1 MNPYSHILHIPKTHP
16 FDGVNRWTT
25 FLGEFVMPIVDG
37 RDFSYW
43 FTYYG
48 DFARFRVYTED
59 ESVFSEIIN
68 RSEGLGFRHEIELN
82 GLGEN
87 LTLEEDLGGGR
98 FLGAERMDLKPLDR
112 ALKVLNLVHTG
123 AELFLHS
130 LVREGGYWR
139 EEHNQDSNQNPYG
152 SSSRSY
158 IHLLHNI
165 AQSDIQM
172 VQFLDSKEN
181 RGLLSEYHFSH
192 VAAEGQLHPPVQI
205 HKIRVSV

>member
-1 MNPYSHILHIPKTHP
+1 MIPYSHILHIPKVRP
-16 FDGVNRWTT
+16 YDGANRWTT
-25 FLGEFVMPIVDG
+25 FLGEFVKSIVDG

-59 ESVFSEIIN
+59 ESVLSEIVD
-68 RSEGLGFRHEIELN
+68 RAAKLGFRHEIEKTA
-82 GLGEN
+82 GHD
-87 LTLEEDLGGGR
+87 LTLEEDLGCGR
-98 FLGAERMDLKPLDR
+98 FLGAERTDLKPLDR
-112 ALKVLNLVHTG
+112 ALKVLNLVHAG

-130 LVREGGYWR
+130 LIRDGDYWR
-139 EEHNQDSNQNPYG
+139 EEHNQDLNQNPYG

-172 VQFLDSKEN
+172 VQFVDSKEN
-181 RGLLSEYHFSH
+181 RGLMSEYHFSH
-192 VAAEGQLHPPVQI
+192 VAAAGRLHPPVQI
-205 HKIRVSV
+205 HKIRVTV